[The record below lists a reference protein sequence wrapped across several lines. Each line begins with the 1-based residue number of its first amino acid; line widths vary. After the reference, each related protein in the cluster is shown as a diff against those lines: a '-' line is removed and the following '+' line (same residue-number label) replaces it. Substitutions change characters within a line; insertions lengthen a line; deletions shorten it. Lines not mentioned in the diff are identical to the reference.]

1 MSPKR
6 RKADGSNS
14 FKAIDLDLAY
24 FVAGDKNIEYYRNR
38 NNVYFFARQVGNTIK
53 VGVVDVE
60 EVERYVLKNCPE
72 NYLNIYRPAD
82 NGTQDIRLTLTE
94 QQRTI
99 LNYMSVKE
107 NKRKKE
113 ILEQHIGI
121 WLDEELKNI
130 LRKQNIDLTL

>member
-113 ILEQHIGI
+113 ILEQHLGI

>member
-60 EVERYVLKNCPE
+60 EIEKYVLKNCPE
-72 NYLNIYRPAD
+72 NYMNIYRPAD

-113 ILEQHIGI
+113 ILEQHLGI

>member
-38 NNVYFFARQVGNTIK
+38 NNVYFFARQAGNTIK

-113 ILEQHIGI
+113 ILEQHLGI